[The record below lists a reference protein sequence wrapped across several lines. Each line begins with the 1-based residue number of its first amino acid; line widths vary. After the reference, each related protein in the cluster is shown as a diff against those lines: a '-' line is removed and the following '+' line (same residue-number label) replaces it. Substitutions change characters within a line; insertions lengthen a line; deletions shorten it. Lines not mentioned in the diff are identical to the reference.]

1 MLADIVDGPD
11 LTPPDTLRRHH
22 GPVSAPIS
30 QGALNRALLARQHL
44 LARTGRSAREV
55 IEHLVVLQAQVPVDP
70 YVALWTRVRDLDPGQ
85 PSGLL
90 ERRETVRAPLHRAT
104 IHLATADDALSL
116 QPLLRP
122 VLERAFRSG
131 SPFGRRLSGV
141 DMAAVLEVARAAL
154 DERPRTR
161 AELRAVLG
169 SCWPEADSDA
179 MAYGVTYLE
188 PLVQVT
194 PRGLWGRSGAP
205 TWARL
210 ETWLGR
216 AVPMTADLDRLVLRY
231 LGAFG
236 PASPMDM
243 QAWCGLTRLAPVF
256 ERLRP
261 HLVTFKAPSGR
272 ELFDLLD
279 APRPPEDV
287 PAPVRFLPQYD
298 NVTLGHAERSRIV
311 PPEVLARPYPTL
323 WVGSFLVDGLV
334 SGLWRIEDRVSPVR
348 MELEVV
354 RAVSG
359 ADRDGLVAEAE
370 RLLAFLRPGG
380 VGGVAFVERIP

>member
-1 MLADIVDGPD
+1 MDANLSTPD
-11 LTPPDTLRRHH
+11 MCGCQHAGMPPEIRER
-22 GPVSAPIS
+22 
-30 QGALNRALLARQHL
+30 ALNRALLARQSL
-44 LARTGRSAREV
+44 LERPARPAREV
-55 IEHLVVLQAQVPVDP
+55 IEHLVALQAQVPVDP
-70 YVALWTRVRDLDPGQ
+70 YVALWTRIANLDPQ
-85 PSGLL
+85 EPSGLL

-104 IHLATADDALSL
+104 IHLATADDALDL

-131 SPFGRRLSGV
+131 SPYGRRLPGV
-141 DMAAVLEVARAAL
+141 DMGQVLAVAHEAL

-161 AELRAVLG
+161 AELRSILG
-169 SCWPEADSDA
+169 SRWAEADSDA
-179 MAYGVTYLE
+179 MAFGVTYLE

-216 AVPMTADLDRLVLRY
+216 AVPGTGDLDRLVLRY

-243 QAWCGLTRLAPVF
+243 QAWCGLTRLASVF

-261 HLVTFKAPSGR
+261 RLVTVRAPGGR
-272 ELFDLLD
+272 ELFDLPD
-279 APRPPEDV
+279 APRPSEDV

-298 NVTLGHAERSRIV
+298 NVTLGHADRSRIV
-311 PPEVLARPYPTL
+311 PPEALARPYPTL
-323 WVGSFLVDGLV
+323 WVGSFLVDGFV
-334 SGLWRIEDRVSPVR
+334 SGLWRIEDRASPVR

-354 RAVSG
+354 RAVTA
-359 ADRDGLVAEAE
+359 ADRDDLVAEAE
-370 RLLAFLRPGG
+370 RLLAFLRPGI
-380 VGGVAFVERIP
+380 VGSVGFVDRIP